1 MLGWINLINME
12 RFKYIF
18 GKLKNNSLAI
28 FKLFLVIAGSCFSV
42 LSIGL
47 LFFDWNDLC
56 ITDTKPRIWILIG
69 TLLGSIFASAV
80 VILCKKTKK
89 IWAKGNNKVCAIYS
103 DIFKIGFKNRK
114 QESKIVVIQ
123 VNDTFETIVEESS
136 ETIKNPLVSPN
147 TNHGKWIN
155 RFCKEENITP
165 EQLNERIQANL
176 ELNGYKPKVI
186 YTKTEKPR
194 GNLKSYELGTT
205 AIIDGS
211 NNTKYY
217 LVAISKFDKSNNAH
231 ALRKDIRESLESLIS
246 FYVSKGQSDEI
257 FIPLFGTGNSRSQL
271 THKQSFKLMKTTILT
286 SDSIITGKINLVV
299 YDKDKDKVSI
309 FE

>member
-1 MLGWINLINME
+1 ME
-12 RFKYIF
+12 FLKYIF
-18 GKLKNNSLAI
+18 AKFKNNLFAI
-28 FKLFLVIAGSCFSV
+28 FKLFLEIAGGCFSF
-42 LSIGL
+42 LSICL
-47 LFFDWNDLC
+47 LFFEWNDLN
-56 ITDTKPRIWILIG
+56 ITKIKPRIWLFIG
-69 TLLGSIFASAV
+69 IILGSLFISAV
-80 VILCKKTKK
+80 MILSKKTKK
-89 IWAKGNNKVCAIYS
+89 IWSKGNNKVFAMYG
-103 DIFKIGFKNRK
+103 DIFKIGFKNK
-114 QESKIVVIQ
+114 KENSKIVVIQ

-147 TNHGKWIN
+147 TNHGRWIN

-165 EQLNERIQANL
+165 KELNERIQANL

-231 ALRKDIRESLESLIS
+231 ALRKDIRESLETLIS
-246 FYVSKGQSDEI
+246 FYTSKGQSDEI
-257 FIPLFGTGNSRSQL
+257 FVPLFGTGNSRTQL